1 MESAKEEKKEQIMQ
15 QEEEI
20 YGEVNIWG
28 KHYKGRVC

>member
-20 YGEVNIWG
+20 YGEVNSWG
-28 KHYKGRVC
+28 KS